1 MKKLYFLLFTISI
14 SAFSFGQQINEF
26 EPNPAG
32 SDPSNSTFELKG
44 TPSAPFDL
52 WILSLE
58 NDSGFNGVI
67 DRAGNVTGNF
77 DANGLAT
84 VTIPDLENPSFT
96 IILTDN
102 FTGSIG
108 DDLDGADNGTLDTSS
123 LGTILDAVGVS
134 DAVADDLTLYGSIL
148 GGTDILY
155 NGQFEPLTAFRDGTT
170 GDWYNTVT
178 INFGEAN
185 EAIAVFDIS
194 GTQVA
199 AGDFDIDPTTGATF
213 GSANPSRTTA
223 SVNDFNKKLFSV
235 YPNPTNT
242 GSVSVVSSNRFNF
255 GSTNIAIYDVLGK
268 QVINKVMTSK
278 KLDVSLL
285 NTGVYIMKITQ
296 GKATTTKKLVIN

>member
-1 MKKLYFLLFTISI
+1 MQFAVIGLGV
-14 SAFSFGQQINEF
+14 FGR
-26 EPNPAG
+26 ACA
-32 SDPSNSTFELKG
+32 FELQQQGNEVLGIDLDEEEVNKVSDVLAHSVIADA
-44 TPSAPFDL
+44 TDIDTLQELNLSQFD
-52 WILSLE
+52 
-58 NDSGFNGVI
+58 GVI
-67 DRAGNVTGNF
+67 V
-77 DANGLAT
+77 
-84 VTIPDLENPSFT
+84 
-96 IILTDN
+96 
-102 FTGSIG
+102 SIG